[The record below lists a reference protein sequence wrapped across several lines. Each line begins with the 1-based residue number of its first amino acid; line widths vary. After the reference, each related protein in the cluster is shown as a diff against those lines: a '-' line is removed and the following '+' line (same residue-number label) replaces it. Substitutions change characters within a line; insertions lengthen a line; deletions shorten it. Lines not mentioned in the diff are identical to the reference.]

1 MKTRVIIQLLIQLD
15 LDHSRS
21 KLNEGDVIKGQLSG
35 AEGTVRNVSQSETFF
50 KTDYFAER
58 PKGWQRETGKL
69 NNDFQKIEDSDYYQ
83 QFSYSLRSEIPYET
97 WKPAVDS
104 IIHPSGYKNFSD
116 FLIPSNTIP
125 GSGIGRSSNLTM
137 KESTPPGTATL
148 SVQIDS
154 EKSFF
159 TRDDFDYGGE
169 ETLPNG
175 FSKFITFQNRKI
187 AAFINVKSN
196 KVQVIDN
203 ISDRFTGIGTTTS
216 ALIVGLSSFPLT
228 TQGGGI
234 TLFNKIFDPSD
245 KISIGASVITFNN
258 HDFQTGE
265 RIKYDPGNSVY
276 GDNRI
281 AIVGTNN
288 VLGGITTNK
297 LPAEIFAI
305 KLNNNQFSLAGLA
318 TDAEQGNALVF
329 NGVGTGVTHSFDVLR
344 PDDRVIIQIDGIIQS
359 PLFKRNI
366 DIALDQAVGVG
377 TTTIFVTGITSITA
391 NDLVNIDNEILEIT
405 GVGIGSTNALKV
417 KRGVLGSVVV
427 LHILLVWLAQC
438 VVDHST
444 LLKM

>member
-1 MKTRVIIQLLIQLD
+1 MVQTEKTFVLENQGYNPVTNTIRL
-15 LDHSRS
+15 RS
-21 KLNEGDVIKGQLSG
+21 LTVKLNEGDVIKGQLSG

-234 TLFNKIFDPSD
+234 TLFNKIFDPS
-245 KISIGASVITFNN
+245 
-258 HDFQTGE
+258 
-265 RIKYDPGNSVY
+265 
-276 GDNRI
+276 
-281 AIVGTNN
+281 
-288 VLGGITTNK
+288 
-297 LPAEIFAI
+297 
-305 KLNNNQFSLAGLA
+305 
-318 TDAEQGNALVF
+318 
-329 NGVGTGVTHSFDVLR
+329 
-344 PDDRVIIQIDGIIQS
+344 IQD
-359 PLFKRNI
+359 
-366 DIALDQAVGVG
+366 
-377 TTTIFVTGITSITA
+377 
-391 NDLVNIDNEILEIT
+391 
-405 GVGIGSTNALKV
+405 
-417 KRGVLGSVVV
+417 
-427 LHILLVWLAQC
+427 
-438 VVDHST
+438 
-444 LLKM
+444 